1 MAPDAYARSC
11 KRYLVDTGDQLES
24 EVPQHAP
31 SLQRR
36 FRGVSSQ
43 RKQQNAKQ
51 TKTKPLK
58 TRLSCR
64 PSAQTPLWSRK
75 CYRTY
80 HVNQPTPRS
89 NNTCRCATTHRA
101 AKRTAPSIRARKTL
115 LDTTHTHTH
124 THNQPTKYMTTATV
138 FRQTTLT
145 RQRETTLKVIY
156 AHCPPRVVLSS
167 RCVVLLSRKQVSCC
181 RGTNTT
187 NERLNE
193 RRKQRSNEATKQRSN
208 EAMNQ
213 RINESTKQRSN
224 EATKERS
231 NEATKQRRNDG
242 TKQRRNE
249 ATKQQRSN
257 EATKERT
264 KELKS
269 ES

>member
-1 MAPDAYARSC
+1 MPGLASATWSTQATSWKAKCHSTHPHSNDGFEASAVRENSKTQNKRKPSRS
-11 KRYLVDTGDQLES
+11 KRGFLADRPLRLPCGL
-24 EVPQHAP
+24 
-31 SLQRR
+31 
-36 FRGVSSQ
+36 G
-43 RKQQNAKQ
+43 NAIE
-51 TKTKPLK
+51 
-58 TRLSCR
+58 
-64 PSAQTPLWSRK
+64 
-75 CYRTY
+75 RTMSTNP
-80 HVNQPTPRS
+80 HQE
-89 NNTCRCATTHRA
+89 ATTRVA
-101 AKRTAPSIRARKTL
+101 APLHTVQRSAPHHPSVHEKHYLTQ
-115 LDTTHTHTH
+115 HTHTH

-224 EATKERS
+224 EPTKERS